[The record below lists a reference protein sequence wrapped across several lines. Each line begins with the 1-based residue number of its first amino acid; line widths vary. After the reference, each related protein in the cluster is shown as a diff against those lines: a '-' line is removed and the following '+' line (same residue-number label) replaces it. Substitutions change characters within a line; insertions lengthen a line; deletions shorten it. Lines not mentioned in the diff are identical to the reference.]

1 MKKVLIL
8 LFLFSNLIFGEVT
21 LHKEKIISP
30 KFRPTSITVDE
41 NGNIYTSSHF
51 VGSIIKYNS
60 EFKYQYT
67 LRIKETQSIID
78 IYAFKDTLYVLMLD
92 GTLLELD
99 YDGNLKRELIFPRG
113 KLLGELDNPNGIFV
127 NKDGIHIADTG
138 NSRIVIM
145 DFEGKKLKSFG
156 YKTKALEG
164 FISPNAINK
173 LGQYYIVTDE
183 STKEVKL
190 LDKNGFYSGNLRN
203 QNKETD
209 FLVMPK
215 DIYVD
220 KKNDVYIADA
230 GKNQIFIFTLDGK
243 MKTIGEKGY
252 TKNKFSGLKDIWVDD
267 KYIYVADTMNKKVKI
282 LDKNSYKVI
291 KTLGNNTLT
300 SYILYGMIVLLIIVF
315 VIVRRIKLKKGEIIE

>member
-1 MKKVLIL
+1 MKKILLL
-8 LFLFSNLIFGEVT
+8 LFLLNNLIFGEIT
-21 LHKEKIISP
+21 LHKEKTIST

-41 NGNIYTSSHF
+41 NGNIYAGSHF
-51 VGSIIKYNS
+51 ADSIIKYNS

-67 LRIKETQSIID
+67 LKIKEAQNIID
-78 IYAFKDTLYVLMLD
+78 IYVYKGTLYILITN

-99 YDGNLKRELIFPRG
+99 YDGNLKRELKFPKG

-138 NSRIVIM
+138 NSRIIIL
-145 DFEGKKLKSFG
+145 DFKGTNLKSFG
-156 YKTKALEG
+156 YRTKALEG

-173 LGQYYIVTDE
+173 IGQYYIVTDE

-190 LDKNGFYSGNLRN
+190 FDVNGFYSGSLRN
-203 QNKETD
+203 QNKETN
-209 FLVMPK
+209 FLVSPK

-230 GKNQIFIFTLDGK
+230 GKNQIFIFTIDGK
-243 MKTIGEKGY
+243 IKTIGEKGS

-267 KYIYVADTMNKKVKI
+267 KYIYVADTMNKKIKI
-282 LDKNSYKVI
+282 LDKGTYRVVKV
-291 KTLGNNTLT
+291 LGNNSLR
-300 SYILYGMIVLLIIVF
+300 SYLLYGMIILFIIIF
-315 VIVRRIKLKKGEIIE
+315 VIIRRLKLKKGEFIE